1 MEDKQLW
8 AFVSKS
14 CDQAFHS
21 FLFSSH
27 SLVSLS
33 LFGTFR
39 LTLAYLIVSLVLL
52 LCYLDSSTIL
62 TVLDFLIT
70 LCIIYMPNQVYLIY
84 WYIKSMELVV
94 ISNTVYV
101 YYMFTDIQKSMQ
113 RERYIQLNSF
123 QSYERAS
130 AYM

>member
-8 AFVSKS
+8 AFVSK
-14 CDQAFHS
+14 AFHS

-62 TVLDFLIT
+62 AVLVFLLT

-84 WYIKSMELVV
+84 RYIKSMELVV

-113 RERYIQLNSF
+113 REKYIQLNSF
-123 QSYERAS
+123 QSYERAL